1 MKTLL
6 EYAGPEGSK
15 VIKRE
20 AAGARNVGAG
30 EYDDDDLEIHYHDD
44 NYEDNDDD
52 DDDGNDEVTLFCS
65 LKLGVDSQCVSY
77 LKNKNRD
84 QNWVINQ

>member
-44 NYEDNDDD
+44 NYDDNDDD
-52 DDDGNDEVTLFCS
+52 YDDGDDEVTLF
-65 LKLGVDSQCVSY
+65 LLA
-77 LKNKNRD
+77 
-84 QNWVINQ
+84 

>member
-30 EYDDDDLEIHYHDD
+30 EYDDDDDLEIHYHDD
-44 NYEDNDDD
+44 NYDDNDDD
-52 DDDGNDEVTLFCS
+52 YDDGDDEVTLF
-65 LKLGVDSQCVSY
+65 LLA
-77 LKNKNRD
+77 
-84 QNWVINQ
+84 